1 MKSYSQLLKE
11 LNVTIATR
19 EKTTKYLRG
28 VNPKGKRD
36 VPSKKIKF
44 TK

>member
-1 MKSYSQLLKE
+1 MKTYSQLLKE
-11 LNVTIATR
+11 LNVSISTR

-28 VNPKGKRD
+28 VNPKGQTD
-36 VPSKKIKF
+36 VPPKRIKF